1 MEKTKLGL
9 PVGLFGA
16 FAIAAVG
23 FGGYVAT
30 ALVVGYVLLMEENT
44 WLKKA
49 VVKAAATMVF
59 FDFLIALVGL
69 IPDAAD
75 WVVSLINVFGADIYG
90 NFVSD
95 IFNLVCRVLS
105 ICEDIIFIGLIFKA
119 LNQGTIAIP
128 FVDGLVEKNM

>member
-30 ALVVGYVLLMEENT
+30 ALVVGYVLLTEENT

-59 FDFLIALVGL
+59 FDFIIALVGI

-75 WVVSLINVFGADIYG
+75 WVVSLINTFGADIYG

-105 ICEDIIFIGLIFKA
+105 ICEDIIFLGLNIKA
-119 LNQGTIAIP
+119 LNQGTISIP
-128 FVDGLVEKNM
+128 VVDVIDDKNM